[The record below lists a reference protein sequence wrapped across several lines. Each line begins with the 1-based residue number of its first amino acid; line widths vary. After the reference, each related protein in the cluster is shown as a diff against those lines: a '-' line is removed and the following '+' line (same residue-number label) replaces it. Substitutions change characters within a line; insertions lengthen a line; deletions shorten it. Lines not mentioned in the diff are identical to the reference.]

1 MVNFRSLHKQ
11 SFGELFTKLEI
22 FKTAHLKRL
31 NLSTIKEMEG
41 HGNIF
46 LKVLFINK
54 ELPMIS
60 FVIAVVEGLKQSE
73 QIILEEAKRTVI
85 EYTIGDDIG
94 SEG

>member
-1 MVNFRSLHKQ
+1 MNFRSLHRQ
-11 SFGELFTKLEI
+11 SFGELFTKIEI

-31 NLSTIKEMEG
+31 NLSTIKEMKG

-46 LKVLFINK
+46 LKVLLINR

-60 FVIAVVEGLKQSE
+60 FVIVIVEGIKQSE

-85 EYTIGDDIG
+85 EYTIGDDTG
-94 SEG
+94 CER